1 MVLLLPVI
9 LGRTQRLRK
18 VVTTNLIL
26 HRLRRLRGTPGS
38 GAAMLVPV
46 GPRTVEVICY
56 SGYAAD
62 EEPRAVVVDGRRL
75 QVVAVERRWQE
86 PEARCFVVRISDGT
100 RFLLRQDVTSSA
112 WTGRTT

>member
-1 MVLLLPVI
+1 
-9 LGRTQRLRK
+9 
-18 VVTTNLIL
+18 
-26 HRLRRLRGTPGS
+26 
-38 GAAMLVPV
+38 MLVPV
-46 GPRTVEVICY
+46 EPRTVEVICH
-56 SGYAAD
+56 SGYTAD

-112 WTGRTT
+112 WTGRAT